1 MVSGIDDDEMNS
13 PTIPDPT
20 QHRRTTDGVVS
31 SVGILGTGSCLP
43 DRVVTN
49 HEIAHTAQVEEE
61 WILRKTGITERHWV
75 QPGQA
80 TSDLAVIAA
89 QRALDDA
96 GIRASDLT
104 VIIVATSTP
113 DYPLPPT
120 ACLVQRELP
129 DCKAI
134 AFDVNAVCSGFVYA
148 LATGRSLLDS
158 FGGCA
163 LVIGAD
169 TYSTILNPT
178 DRRTVPLFGD
188 AAGAVVLGTAR
199 PDTPTLLRFA
209 LSTDGSQADLIKV
222 PAGGSHQPYSPEAH
236 RLNLHC
242 FTMDGRRVR
251 AFVAEEV
258 PRQIRQFLQNYGISP
273 DRVDHFVPHQANKV
287 MLDELFP
294 ALELP
299 FATLHESAPMC
310 GNTASASVPL
320 TLDMALRDGKIS
332 AGEMI
337 LLAAFGGGMSV
348 GLALIQ

>member
-1 MVSGIDDDEMNS
+1 MVSEINGLEVMNS
-13 PTIPDPT
+13 SAIPHRPTADN
-20 QHRRTTDGVVS
+20 VAS
-31 SVGILGTGSCLP
+31 SVGMLGTGSCLP

-49 HEIAHTAQVEEE
+49 DEIGRTAHVDEE
-61 WILRKTGITERHWV
+61 WILRKTGITERRWV

-80 TSDLAVIAA
+80 TSDLAVTAA
-89 QRALDDA
+89 KRALDNA
-96 GIRASDLT
+96 GIRASELT

-120 ACLVQRELP
+120 ACFVQRQLP
-129 DCKAI
+129 GCQAI

-148 LATGRSLLDS
+148 LATGRSLLET
-158 FGGCA
+158 FGGYA

-178 DRRTVPLFGD
+178 DRRTLPLFGD
-188 AAGAVVLGTAR
+188 GAGAVVLGTAT
-199 PDTPTLLRFA
+199 PDAPTLSRLA
-209 LSTDGSQADLIKV
+209 LFTDGSLADLIKV

-251 AFVAEEV
+251 TFVTEEL
-258 PRQIRQFLQNYGISP
+258 PRRIEQFLHDCGIP
-273 DRVDHFVPHQANKV
+273 PARVDHFIPHQANKV
-287 MLDELFP
+287 MVDEFFP
-294 ALELP
+294 ALRLP
-299 FATLHESAPMC
+299 FATLHESAPMY

-320 TLDMALRDGKIS
+320 TFDLAIRDGKI
-332 AGEMI
+332 AVGETI
-337 LLAAFGGGMSV
+337 LLAAFGGGMSI